1 MGKPRKKYT
10 KEFKL
15 EAVKRV
21 VEQGRTAREVA
32 RSLGVNESL
41 LHHWKRQFR
50 EAGELSFPGNGNR
63 RTADEAEAEIRRLKK
78 ELADAKQDREILKK
92 AAAFFA
98 RNQS

>member
-1 MGKPRKKYT
+1 MGKLRKKYT

-15 EAVKRV
+15 EAVRLV
-21 VEQGRTAREVA
+21 VEQGRSAREVS

-41 LHHWKRQFR
+41 LHHWKRQLL
-50 EAGELSFPGNGNR
+50 EDGELSFPGNGNR
-63 RTADEAEAEIRRLKK
+63 MTSDEAEGEIRRLKK
-78 ELADAKQDREILKK
+78 ELAEAKQDREILKK